1 MGRTTVEEEDEDGG
15 DTVSLSRFIIQS
27 LLCVGVCVWLLLNSS
42 IKNNYIQHIIIII
55 IIFHQCH
62 GSVRL
67 TLTFRLCISIGTT
80 STVVPVLFRFPI
92 FYSRRMLKPGSEL
105 DWYLKHFYVSI
116 FYKR

>member
-1 MGRTTVEEEDEDGG
+1 MVEEDEDGG
-15 DTVSLSRFIIQS
+15 DTVVSLSRFIIQS

-42 IKNNYIQHIIIII
+42 IKNNHIQHIIIIII

-67 TLTFRLCISIGTT
+67 TRTFRLCISIGTT
-80 STVVPVLFRFPI
+80 STGTVVLFRFPI

-116 FYKR
+116 FYK